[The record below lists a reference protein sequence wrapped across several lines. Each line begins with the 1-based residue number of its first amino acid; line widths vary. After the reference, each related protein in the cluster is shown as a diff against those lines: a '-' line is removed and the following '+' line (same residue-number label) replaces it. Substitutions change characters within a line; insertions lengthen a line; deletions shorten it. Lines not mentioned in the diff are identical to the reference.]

1 MNELIAKAAI
11 LHEALPYIQ
20 RFHGR
25 TFVIKL
31 GGHAMTDQKLKE
43 SFARD
48 VCLLRYVG
56 VQVVIVHGAG
66 PQISNVLERFGI
78 PSVFKGG
85 LRVTDDRT
93 MDVVE
98 MVLGGTVNQDI
109 VNLICGFGGRA
120 VGLRGSDDRFIR
132 ARKMGPVAGV
142 DEDGTPT
149 DVDLGRVGKVE
160 HIDPG
165 IIDNIVTD
173 GFIPVVAP
181 LGVGED
187 GKSLNINADT
197 AAGRIG
203 SALNAAKLVLMTD
216 VEGVKDDSGTLM
228 RSLRAR
234 DAERLIASETIRG
247 GMIPKVQ
254 CALAAVDDGVE
265 KAHIIDG
272 RIRHALLLE
281 IFTDVGVGTEI
292 QRIRD

>member
-20 RFHGR
+20 RFHRR
-25 TFVIKL
+25 TFVVKL

-43 SFARD
+43 SFAKD

-66 PQISNVLERFGI
+66 PQISNTLEKFGI
-78 PSVFKGG
+78 ESVFRGG
-85 LRVTDDRT
+85 LRVTDDAT
-93 MDVVE
+93 MEVVE
-98 MVLGGTVNQDI
+98 MVLGGKVNQDI
-109 VNLICGFGGRA
+109 VNLICGFGGRG
-120 VGLRGSDDRFIR
+120 VGIRGSDDHFIR
-132 ARKMGPVAGV
+132 ASKMPPVEVV
-142 DEDGTPT
+142 DDQGNANE
-149 DVDLGRVGKVE
+149 VDLGRVGKIDR
-160 HIDPG
+160 IDPA
-165 IIDNIVTD
+165 ILDNMISD

-181 LGVGED
+181 LGIDERGS
-187 GKSLNINADT
+187 SLNVNADT

-203 SALNAAKLVLMTD
+203 SSLEAAKLVLMTD
-216 VEGVKDDSGTLM
+216 VEGVKDDKGELV

-234 DAERLIASETIRG
+234 DAERLIANQTIRG
-247 GMIPKVQ
+247 GMIPKVE
-254 CALAAVDDGVE
+254 CALQAVDAGVE

-281 IFTDVGVGTEI
+281 IFTDEGVGTEI